1 MFATTSPFAFLTI
14 PKFGKPV
21 TVIVIAFASGSVGA
35 VKPNGVPVLSSAT
48 VIALLLATG
57 GSFVKT
63 VNVPAS
69 EIVGQ
74 A

>member
-1 MFATTSPFAFLTI
+1 MV
-14 PKFGKPV
+14 GKPV
-21 TVIVIAFASGSVGA
+21 TVIVNVLLSGSVGA
-35 VKPNGVPVLSSAT
+35 VKPKEVATLSSAT

-69 EIVGQ
+69 DVVGQ
-74 A
+74 ANVDFEITTLYL